1 MMFGKEKNA
10 WEELTGI
17 YTAQEIYQQPATW
30 AKTIAQIK
38 NEKEALKSF
47 LEPVLTGGDVE
58 IIFTGA
64 GTSEYV
70 GNAVYSYV
78 NRYTDFHAS
87 SYASTDIVE
96 TPENYLS
103 RNKKTLL
110 INFARSGNSPE
121 SVGSVQMAEEVCKEN
136 VSHLFITCNENGAL
150 SKMAKEMDN
159 AYCINLTPETHDQ
172 SFAMTSSFSNMY
184 LASVLCFRLDAL
196 DEMESEMQTVI
207 EQGQKFL
214 DEGYQTLV
222 DLVNDFDYRRLIYL
236 GANCLKGVAQ
246 ESQLKTC
253 ELTAGQVATF
263 FDSPLG
269 FRHGPKS
276 VINDEALTVVYVSD
290 DAYQRQYEYDLIK
303 EMSGQRK
310 KNRIL
315 AVAAHEYSEIRELVD
330 TYVNFDLNADKD
342 NIFLGLDYILA
353 AQVLGLF
360 KSISMGC
367 TPDNPC
373 PTGEV
378 NRVVQGVTIYKYTA
392 E

>member
-1 MMFGKEKNA
+1 MLGKDKSTWA
-10 WEELTGI
+10 DLTAN
-17 YTAQEIYQQPATW
+17 YTAQEIYQQPNTW

-38 NEKEALKSF
+38 AEKEDLKKF
-47 LEPVLTGGDVE
+47 LDPILNAGDIE
-58 IIFTGA
+58 IIFAGG

-103 RNKKTLL
+103 RHKKTLL

-121 SVGSVQMAEEVCKEN
+121 SVGSVQMAEEICKEN
-136 VSHLFITCNENGAL
+136 VYHLFITCNKDGAL
-150 SKMAKEMDN
+150 SHLAEKMDN

-196 DEMESEMQTVI
+196 DEMEATMKSVI
-207 EQGQKFL
+207 ERGQAFL
-214 DEGYQTLV
+214 DEGYTKVV
-222 DLVNDFDYRRLIYL
+222 DLINDFYYDRLIYL

-253 ELTAGQVATF
+253 ELTAGQVTTF

-276 VINDEALTVVYVSD
+276 VINDQALTVVYISD
-290 DAYQRQYEYDLIK
+290 DPFQRQYEYDLVK

-315 AVAAHEYSEIRELVD
+315 AVAGHDYPEIRELVD
-330 TYVNFDLNADKD
+330 TYISFDLDAPKD
-342 NIFLGLDYILA
+342 NIFLGLDYILV
-353 AQVLGLF
+353 AQVLGLY
-360 KSISMGC
+360 KSISMNC

-378 NRVVQGVTIYKYTA
+378 NRVVQGVTIYPYTA
-392 E
+392 K

>member
-1 MMFGKEKNA
+1 MLGKDKSTWA
-10 WEELTGI
+10 DLTAT
-17 YTAQEIYQQPATW
+17 YTAQEIYQQPNTW
-30 AKTIAQIK
+30 VKTIAQIK
-38 NEKEALKSF
+38 AEKEDLKKF
-47 LEPVLTGGDVE
+47 LDPILNAGDIE
-58 IIFTGA
+58 IIFAGG

-121 SVGSVQMAEEVCKEN
+121 SVGSVQMAEEICKEN
-136 VSHLFITCNENGAL
+136 VYHLFITCNKDGAL
-150 SKMAKEMDN
+150 SHLAEKMDN

-196 DEMESEMQTVI
+196 DEMEATMKSVI
-207 EQGQKFL
+207 EQGQVFL
-214 DEGYQTLV
+214 DEGYTKVV
-222 DLVNDFDYRRLIYL
+222 DLINDFYYDRLIYL

-253 ELTAGQVATF
+253 ELTAGQVTTF

-276 VINDEALTVVYVSD
+276 VINDQALTVVYISD
-290 DAYQRQYEYDLIK
+290 DPYQRQYEYDLVK

-315 AVAAHEYSEIRELVD
+315 AVAGHDYPEIRELVD
-330 TYVNFDLNADKD
+330 TYISFDLDAPKD
-342 NIFLGLDYILA
+342 NIFLGLDYILV
-353 AQVLGLF
+353 AQVLGLY
-360 KSISMGC
+360 KSISMNC

-378 NRVVQGVTIYKYTA
+378 NRVVQGVTIYPYTA
-392 E
+392 K